1 MSQFLSQHKF
11 KVIMLQWSSD
21 EHYLASSSL
30 GGEYIVWDIPTRKM
44 VMFKAGISRIVQ
56 VYFEPD
62 TKLVYE
68 LDHKGNFEI
77 RNTANDKQLFLV
89 KGSCWDD

>member
-1 MSQFLSQHKF
+1 MKYVALGIGIDIQLVSHEISQFLSQHKF

-21 EHYLASSSL
+21 EQYLASSSL

-56 VYFEPD
+56 VYFEPN
-62 TKLVYE
+62 TKLVY
-68 LDHKGNFEI
+68 
-77 RNTANDKQLFLV
+77 
-89 KGSCWDD
+89 